1 MLPCVLT
8 AKSLSGG
15 SPSSI
20 RSSASR
26 NTYTITSSSAQ
37 VLEELAA
44 AAAVQARLGLVLVGV
59 EAQLAL
65 VGLRA
70 AELVVAAAQSFP
82 QVSLVLSRRSQ
93 TFPDLLLGRGSR
105 AG

>member
-37 VLEELAA
+37 VLEELA